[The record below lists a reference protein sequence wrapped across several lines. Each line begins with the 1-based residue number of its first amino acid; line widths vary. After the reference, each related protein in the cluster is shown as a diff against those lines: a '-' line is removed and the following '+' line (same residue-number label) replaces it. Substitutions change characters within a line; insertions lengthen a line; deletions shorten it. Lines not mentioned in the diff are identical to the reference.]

1 MLQVCIKA
9 IWVHKGHMHQDM
21 YLFLKLNRGTFCV
34 QNDKNHRNYKHVSRI
49 MKLIHSSTRECHMG
63 SQTPTSWLHHSS
75 FIRSH
80 IIQMLLSLILLYTC
94 RCHFLWAALACSI
107 INLTLAQLTR
117 TVYSSLTAAER
128 RVDLI
133 SNSARPSC
141 WPACGPRDLITF
153 LTIGPPDLRVIL

>member
-1 MLQVCIKA
+1 
-9 IWVHKGHMHQDM
+9 
-21 YLFLKLNRGTFCV
+21 
-34 QNDKNHRNYKHVSRI
+34 
-49 MKLIHSSTRECHMG
+49 MG

-153 LTIGPPDLRVIL
+153 LTIGPPDRHVILELEYLLFIFPQLNFYRHFNYFILDLCRQKNYIMNHGMYNV